1 MALHLRRCG
10 LLLLLASGAWQIG
23 ACKSSK
29 GPLPG
34 LVRIGFFPNI
44 THSQALVGNLEGTF
58 ARQLGDTKARMI
70 QFNAGPAAMEALSS
84 GSLDVSY
91 VGTGPAIIFYLKAD
105 RQLRVIA
112 AAANGGAVL
121 VAKTAKTPQELKGK
135 KVASPQL
142 GGTQDISLR
151 YWLKTQGLKIAE
163 DSKGDVTVIPL
174 PNADI
179 LGLFLTGQLEAAW
192 VPEPWGARLIW
203 EAGAHILIDERDLW
217 PNRVFHSTLLVT
229 TKPFLEARSNDVR
242 AILRAHL
249 ELTRQWTDAPDG
261 FARRANAAFGQLTGK
276 PLPLPVLKDAFSRLE
291 PALRPLPQALSL
303 AAKHAQELGYAPSAD
318 VGGMVATSLLDE
330 LVGGT
335 NRATKP

>member
-1 MALHLRRCG
+1 MALHLRRCA
-10 LLLLLASGAWQIG
+10 LLLFAAGASQIG

-29 GPLPG
+29 GAVPG

-58 ARQLGDTKARMI
+58 ARQLGDTKAQMI

-121 VAKTAKTPQELKGK
+121 VAKTAKAPQDLKGK

-142 GGTQDISLR
+142 GGTQDIALR
-151 YWLKTQGLKIAE
+151 YWLKAQGLKIAE

-174 PNADI
+174 ANADI
-179 LGLFLTGQLEAAW
+179 LGLFLTGKLEAAW
-192 VPEPWGARLIW
+192 VPEPWGARLVW
-203 EAGAHILIDERDLW
+203 EAGAHILLDERDLW

-229 TKPFLEARSNDVR
+229 TKPFLEARGNDVR
-242 AILRAHL
+242 AILRAHV
-249 ELTRQWTDAPDG
+249 ELTRQWTEAPDG
-261 FARRANAAFGQLTGK
+261 FARRANDAFGQLTGK
-276 PLPLPVLKDAFSRLE
+276 ALPLPVLTDAFSRLG
-291 PALRPLPQALSL
+291 PALRPLPQVLSL
-303 AAKHAQELGYAPSAD
+303 AAKHAQELGFVPSAD
-318 VGGMVATSLLDE
+318 VGGMVDTSLLDE
-330 LVGGT
+330 LVRG
-335 NRATKP
+335 TKP